1 NQQRSEGLGKGD
13 RLPSQPALRL
23 THPGAQHHVNNR
35 TDRARPQVHQHVAAP
50 FHVVEPKPPRQLNNR
65 QRHER
70 PYIPV
75 PHRPTHRLRPRDWPA
90 CLVTR
95 QVKLDGK
102 REANERPENENHSPS
117 QRAFLYEWSASHKAE
132 FSPRFPVRVGVPRRK
147 SGCSATFPT
156 ARKSRRI

>member
-1 NQQRSEGLGKGD
+1 Q
-13 RLPSQPALRL
+13 PSAMNDETVRT
-23 THPGAQHHVNNR
+23 TH
-35 TDRARPQVHQHVAAP
+35 ARPQMQQLVAAP
-50 FHVVEPKPPRQLNNR
+50 IHVVEPKPPRQMNYR

-70 PYIPV
+70 PYIPD

-132 FSPRFPVRVGVPRRK
+132 FSPRFPVRAGVPRRK

-156 ARKSRRI
+156 ARKTPRIERFIAERKLGLQG